1 MCSITHLVQTQLN
14 SDHVSN
20 SGDDAEGNS
29 ALRGNDDY
37 DSHDDIWEVLIA
49 IMMILNTDFIP

>member
-1 MCSITHLVQTQLN
+1 MCSITHFKLQTQLN
-14 SDHVSN
+14 SDHVGN

-37 DSHDDIWEVLIA
+37 DIRKVLIA